1 MCTRED
7 QDPFVDSLGK
17 SVDFLTRPTSPF
29 NLKSP
34 PLPDSFQLCSSPSP
48 LVNIPIHQNSDSSD
62 TTVMGGPNRP
72 QMTITK
78 ALEIAKANPDVPA
91 EVATRLEQKNADVWQ
106 KVQSKPSTY
115 ILDREEYAVLNYYQE
130 RYKNNSKY
138 DEAIK
143 RFWKHFNGGASSA
156 NGANSSQSSS
166 KK

>member
-7 QDPFVDSLGK
+7 QDPLVDSLGK
-17 SVDFLTRPTSPF
+17 SVDFLTRHTSAF
-29 NLKSP
+29 NLKHP
-34 PLPDSFQLCSSPSP
+34 ALPVSFQLCSSPLP
-48 LVNIPIHQNSDSSD
+48 LSISHSTKSQTQVIQD
-62 TTVMGGPNRP
+62 MGGPNRP
-72 QMTITK
+72 QMTVTK

-91 EVATRLEQKNADVWQ
+91 EVTTRLEQKNADVWQ
-106 KVQSKPSTY
+106 KVQSKPNTY

-156 NGANSSQSSS
+156 NGATSSQSSS